1 MSIANGEFQ
10 IYVGQSS
17 WCSKHGRERL
27 IVGQIVETANEYD
40 VELFYGPRRLI
51 FFQSLRL
58 KKSAGWHRIRKE
70 RRRYK
75 YV

>member
-10 IYVGQSS
+10 IYVGQSI

-58 KKSAGWHRIRKE
+58 KKSAGWHHIKRE
-70 RRRYK
+70 RRSYQ

>member
-10 IYVGQSS
+10 IYVGQSI
-17 WCSKHGRERL
+17 WCSKYGRERL

-51 FFQSLRL
+51 FFQSPRL
-58 KKSAGWHRIRKE
+58 KKSAGWHRIKRE
-70 RRRYK
+70 RRSYQ

>member
-10 IYVGQSS
+10 IYVGQSI
-17 WCSKHGRERL
+17 WCSKHGQERL
-27 IVGQIVETANEYD
+27 VVGQIIETTNEYD

-58 KKSAGWHRIRKE
+58 KKRVGWHRIELE
-70 RRRYK
+70 RRRQ

>member
-1 MSIANGEFQ
+1 MSIVNGEFQ
-10 IYVGQSS
+10 IYVGQSI
-17 WCSKHGRERL
+17 WCSKYGRERL

-58 KKSAGWHRIRKE
+58 KKSAGWHRIGQE
-70 RRRYK
+70 RRSYQ

>member
-10 IYVGQSS
+10 IYVGQSI

-27 IVGQIVETANEYD
+27 IVETANEYD

-70 RRRYK
+70 RRRYQ

>member
-1 MSIANGEFQ
+1 MSIANGRFQ
-10 IYVGQSS
+10 IYVGQSI

-27 IVGQIVETANEYD
+27 IVETDNDYD

-58 KKSAGWHRIRKE
+58 KKSAGWHRIGKE

>member
-10 IYVGQSS
+10 IYVGQSI
-17 WCSKHGRERL
+17 WKYGRERL

-58 KKSAGWHRIRKE
+58 KKSVGWHHIRQE
-70 RRRYK
+70 RRRYQ